1 MKKPATIALVV
12 AVALTA
18 INPTRADVL
27 ELKNGTILNG
37 KYVGGTEATV
47 RFEALGSIQVL
58 PTSEI
63 IALTFTSTGSAPAAP
78 ASAPPPSQ
86 PTASATPPPAPAPAA
101 VAKNVALPTGTLL
114 LVRTKDSIS
123 SKNKAGTPFSTKL
136 EYDLFV
142 DGTKVVPA
150 GAVIYGK
157 VLSSTQARR
166 ARGQS
171 TLDLRLT
178 QIAIGETPVTIATT
192 GFKQAG
198 EKSIKDAARGAAAGA
213 AIGAIADGGD
223 GAATG
228 AAIGATAGALK
239 KGQSITVPPGTLI
252 EFNLTQPCT
261 ITVAAAQ

>member
-1 MKKPATIALVV
+1 MKNKPSIAPLVT
-12 AVALTA
+12 VALAALA
-18 INPTRADVL
+18 IHSLCADVL

-37 KYVGGTEATV
+37 KYVGGTVATV
-47 RFEALGSIQVL
+47 RFEAQGGIQVL
-58 PTSEI
+58 PASDLV
-63 IALTFTSTGSAPAAP
+63 ALTFTSTGGAPAAP
-78 ASAPPPSQ
+78 AAVPPSN
-86 PTASATPPPAPAPAA
+86 PPPASAAPAA
-101 VAKNVALPTGTLL
+101 VAKNVALPAGTLL
-114 LVRTKDSIS
+114 LVRMKDSIS
-123 SKNKAGTPFSTKL
+123 SKNKAGTPFATTL

-142 DGTKVVPA
+142 NGTKVVPA
-150 GAVIYGK
+150 GTVIYGK

-166 ARGQS
+166 AVGQS

-213 AIGAIADGGD
+213 AIGAIADGSD

-261 ITVAAAQ
+261 ITVATPQ